1 MERIAQL
8 ITIKDNNSP
17 VVFKRFQN
25 YDTKPLIEGGQR
37 FEYLPFL
44 YQGATRNKAGD
55 NMESALFM
63 SVNQLVTSVIA
74 EYVEERRACI
84 VQTYRMGVLPNGD
97 TRADKALQTDLWLMA
112 SMSYDDTQLEI
123 ILSSALDA
131 VGANCPNRVLTSEL
145 VGSLPVTGSVSTG

>member
-84 VQTYRMGVLPNGD
+84 VQTYRMGVCL
-97 TRADKALQTDLWLMA
+97 TAT
-112 SMSYDDTQLEI
+112 
-123 ILSSALDA
+123 
-131 VGANCPNRVLTSEL
+131 RVLIRHCKL
-145 VGSLPVTGSVSTG
+145 IVADGVNVV